1 MMEDEVTFIKFKNR
15 RSHPALKRKKPIK
28 KRRNKMPGCKKK
40 KK

>member
-1 MMEDEVTFIKFKNR
+1 MEDEPTFFKFKNR
-15 RSHPALKRKKPIK
+15 RSHPALKRKKPIVK